1 MSKNEI
7 IETPAG
13 GIDLSRD
20 WREAVGLSIMII
32 VSNGRGDEAK

>member
-7 IETPAG
+7 AETLVG

-32 VSNGRGDEAK
+32 GFG